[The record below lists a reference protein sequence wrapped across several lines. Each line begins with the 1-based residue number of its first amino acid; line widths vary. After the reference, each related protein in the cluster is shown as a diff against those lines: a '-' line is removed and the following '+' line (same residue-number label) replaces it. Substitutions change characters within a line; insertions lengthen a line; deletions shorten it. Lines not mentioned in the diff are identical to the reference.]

1 MPEQPVAWGLPS
13 KVEYQKKP
21 VIICCFE
28 GEKFRCHGTVPFLF
42 LWIRNAAPHTR
53 DQQLRL
59 GTSSEAKL
67 TLKTYPVQ
75 RNLKVRLTKRMKSA
89 LAAKPADEAP
99 LPLAEAVETL
109 KNFPPTK
116 FDQTVE
122 IHIRLGI
129 DPKQA
134 DQIVR
139 GSIVLP
145 HGIGKSKR
153 VVVFAK
159 GNLADDA
166 TAAGAEEVGGDDLA
180 KKIKGG
186 WTDFDVCIAA
196 PDMMGLVGPLGKVLG
211 PRGLMPSPRAG
222 TVTAD
227 ISKTVKEYKAG
238 KVEFRNDPTG
248 IIHAAVGKASFEND
262 KLIDNIH
269 AFLEQIRS
277 MQPSAIRGQ
286 YIKTVAISATMSPG
300 VMVAA

>member
-1 MPEQPVAWGLPS
+1 M
-13 KVEYQKKP
+13 K
-21 VIICCFE
+21 
-28 GEKFRCHGTVPFLF
+28 
-42 LWIRNAAPHTR
+42 
-53 DQQLRL
+53 
-59 GTSSEAKL
+59 
-67 TLKTYPVQ
+67 
-75 RNLKVRLTKRMKSA
+75 LTKRMK
-89 LAAKPADEAP
+89 AATAKRPKNDTA
-99 LPLAEAVETL
+99 LPLAEAIGVL
-109 KNFPPTK
+109 KGFPPTK

-122 IHIRLGI
+122 IHVRLGI

-159 GNLADDA
+159 GNLAEDA
-166 TAAGAEEVGGDDLA
+166 TAAGAEEVGGEELA
-180 KKIKGG
+180 KKIKDG

-222 TVTAD
+222 TVTAE

-248 IIHAAVGKASFEND
+248 IVHSVVGKVSFD
-262 KLIDNIH
+262 SAQLADNIR
-269 AFLEQIRS
+269 AFVDHING
-277 MQPSAIRGQ
+277 MQPSSVSGQ
-286 YIKTVAISATMSPG
+286 YIKSVAIAATMSPG
-300 VMVAA
+300 VMVAI

>member
-1 MPEQPVAWGLPS
+1 MS
-13 KVEYQKKP
+13 
-21 VIICCFE
+21 I
-28 GEKFRCHGTVPFLF
+28 
-42 LWIRNAAPHTR
+42 
-53 DQQLRL
+53 
-59 GTSSEAKL
+59 
-67 TLKTYPVQ
+67 
-75 RNLKVRLTKRMKSA
+75 TKRMKN
-89 LAAKPADEAP
+89 AASIKPESDAP
-99 LPLAEAVETL
+99 VPVTDAVELL
-109 KNFPPTK
+109 KKFPPTK

-122 IHIRLGI
+122 IHMRLGI

-139 GSIVLP
+139 GSLSLP

-166 TAAGAEEVGGDDLA
+166 KASGAEEVGAEELA

-227 ISKTVKEYKAG
+227 VGKTVAEYKAG

-248 IIHAAVGKASFEND
+248 IVHAVVGKISFD
-262 KLIDNIH
+262 SSKLTDNIR
-269 AFLEQIRS
+269 AFIDHILS
-277 MQPSAIRGQ
+277 MQPSSVRGQ
-286 YIKTVAISATMSPG
+286 YVKSVSVSSTMSPG
-300 VMVAA
+300 VMVIA

>member
-1 MPEQPVAWGLPS
+1 M
-13 KVEYQKKP
+13 
-21 VIICCFE
+21 
-28 GEKFRCHGTVPFLF
+28 PFLF
-42 LWIRNAAPHTR
+42 LWIRNAAPYTR

-59 GTSSEAKL
+59 GTSSEAKF

-262 KLIDNIH
+262 KLVDNIH